1 MSFELDKAS
10 KKQSCHL
17 ILMPLLLRLLR
28 SSWTWPKKTD
38 LLDIA
43 AHYEFTSVKSS
54 MLKHEIKNILI
65 QFFVNEEIFDSST
78 LSHILVTQ
86 TDLQMRELEIK
97 RQIEIEKLRL
107 EERIRIE
114 KSERE
119 ERIRIETIERE
130 DRLQR
135 ERLEQEKT
143 RLEHEK
149 LRIEM
154 EELEKER
161 EKIERMLREKLEM
174 EERIEIEKE
183 NLKLW
188 ALWAGPWGLQAE
200 I

>member
-1 MSFELDKAS
+1 
-10 KKQSCHL
+10 
-17 ILMPLLLRLLR
+17 
-28 SSWTWPKKTD
+28 
-38 LLDIA
+38 
-43 AHYEFTSVKSS
+43 

-65 QFFVNEEIFDSST
+65 QFFVDEEMFDSFT

-107 EERIRIE
+107 EHEERIRIE

-119 ERIRIETIERE
+119 KRIRLETIE

-149 LRIEM
+149 LR
-154 EELEKER
+154 
-161 EKIERMLREKLEM
+161 
-174 EERIEIEKE
+174 
-183 NLKLW
+183 N
-188 ALWAGPWGLQAE
+188 
-200 I
+200 